1 MAKSEVDPAD
11 ELTRRAAIRDIVL
24 GAALLGVGLL
34 TGGSTLDGRADG
46 IDYVFDGLALGWI
59 ARGRR
64 TSRTRPHAIQPSAR
78 PSKT

>member
-59 ARGRR
+59 AWGLVRLVRR
-64 TSRTRPHAIQPSAR
+64 PRAKAS
-78 PSKT
+78 